1 MDGSVIWWVVGAVAL
16 FLMLRPS
23 VPADAKLSPAEVKE
37 AIAKEKALQLVDV
50 RSHGEFGGGHL
61 AGAKNIPVG
70 DIGSRLMELYKEKP
84 LIVYCRSGARSSA
97 ALKQLRAAGYAQA
110 KHMNGGIMAW
120 QGAGLPTT
128 R

>member
-1 MDGSVIWWVVGAVAL
+1 MENWMWWAAGAAVL
-16 FLMLRPS
+16 FFMMRPS
-23 VPADAKLSPAEVKE
+23 VPADAKLSPGEVKD
-37 AIAKEKALQLVDV
+37 AVGKEKALQLVDV
-50 RSHGEFGGGHL
+50 RTQGEFSGGHL
-61 AGAKNIPVG
+61 AGAKNIPVS
-70 DIGSRLMELYKEKP
+70 DIGSRLNELSKEKP